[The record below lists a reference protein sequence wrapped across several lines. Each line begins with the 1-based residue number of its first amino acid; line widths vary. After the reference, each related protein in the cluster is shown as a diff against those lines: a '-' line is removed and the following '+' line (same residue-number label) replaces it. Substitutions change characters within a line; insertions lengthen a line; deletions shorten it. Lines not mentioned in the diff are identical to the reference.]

1 VAVAPP
7 RAVAVAEVAAAA
19 VAGVEAAAR
28 LQQQQA
34 PLVALSR
41 RLHLPK

>member
-7 RAVAVAEVAAAA
+7 RAVAVAVAEVAA
-19 VAGVEAAAR
+19 AGVEAAAQ

-34 PLVALSR
+34 PLVAPSR